1 MIQQNLKERILTS
14 FILLF
19 LVFFAFNYNFFLVYL
34 LIVFGVISFIEFS
47 NLIKKILYSRY
58 FFLLIIILFS
68 IYVFILF
75 NLIFLFFGNLFSK
88 IIFFII
94 LFSCIF
100 SDIGG
105 FIFGK
110 ILKGPK
116 LTKISPKKTVS
127 GAIGSL
133 IMSSL
138 FMISA
143 VYFLTKKFE
152 ITILFVAIIISLG
165 CQIGDLLFSYLKR
178 KAGVKDTGNFLP
190 GHGGVLDRLD
200 GIFVGLPIGFILMMS
215 LIS

>member
-1 MIQQNLKERILTS
+1 MIQQNLKDRIFTS
-14 FILLF
+14 FILLLF
-19 LVFFAFNYNFFLVYL
+19 VFFALNFNFLLVYL
-34 LIVFGVISFIEFS
+34 LIIFGVFSFIEFS
-47 NLIKKILYSRY
+47 NLIKKIVKNKY
-58 FFLLIIILFS
+58 FFFLTITFFS

-75 NLIFLFFGNLFSK
+75 NLVFIFFGNLFSK

-105 FIFGK
+105 YIFGK
-110 ILKGPK
+110 IFKGPK
-116 LTKISPKKTVS
+116 LTKISPKKTIS

-133 IMSSL
+133 IMSSI

-143 VYFLTKKFE
+143 IFFLTKKFE
-152 ITILFVAIIISLG
+152 IIILFVAIIISIG
-165 CQIGDLLFSYLKR
+165 CQIGDLFFSYLKR

-200 GIFVGLPIGFILMMS
+200 GIFIGLPIGFIL
-215 LIS
+215 LITLM

>member
-1 MIQQNLKERILTS
+1 MIQQNLKDRIFTS
-14 FILLF
+14 LILLLF
-19 LVFFAFNYNFFLVYL
+19 VFFALNFNFLLVYL
-34 LIVFGVISFIEFS
+34 LIIFGVFSFIEFS
-47 NLIKKILYSRY
+47 NLIKKIVKNKY
-58 FFLLIIILFS
+58 FFFLTITFFS

-75 NLIFLFFGNLFSK
+75 NLVFIFFGNLFSK

-105 FIFGK
+105 YIFGK
-110 ILKGPK
+110 IFKGPK
-116 LTKISPKKTVS
+116 LTKISPKKTIS

-133 IMSSL
+133 IMSSI

-143 VYFLTKKFE
+143 IFFLTKKFE
-152 ITILFVAIIISLG
+152 IIILFVAIIISIG
-165 CQIGDLLFSYLKR
+165 CQIGDLFFSYLKR

-200 GIFVGLPIGFILMMS
+200 GIFIGLPIGFIL
-215 LIS
+215 LITLM